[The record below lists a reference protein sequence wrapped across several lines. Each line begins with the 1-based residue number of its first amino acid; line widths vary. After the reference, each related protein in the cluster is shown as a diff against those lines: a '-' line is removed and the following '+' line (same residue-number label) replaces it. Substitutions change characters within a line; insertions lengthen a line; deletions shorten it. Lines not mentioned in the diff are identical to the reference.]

1 MKGRAVA
8 GRPMRGMHRGVRRG
22 GSMERQVETVVR
34 RRDYALVG
42 FLTGL
47 MAGAVAWSTAQHA
60 YRRDLF
66 SRHPL
71 RRFAALGH
79 LAGRPSVATAH
90 LLREYVAWER
100 RPTLRARGVRLL
112 RDVEQALA

>member
-1 MKGRAVA
+1 MRRNHEYFAVGVIA
-8 GRPMRGMHRGVRRG
+8 GLIV
-22 GSMERQVETVVR
+22 
-34 RRDYALVG
+34 
-42 FLTGL
+42 
-47 MAGAVAWSTAQHA
+47 GAVAWSGAQHA

-79 LAGRPSVATAH
+79 LAGRPSVATVQ

-100 RPTLRARGVRLL
+100 RPSLRARAVRML
-112 RDVEQALA
+112 RQTERALAA

>member
-1 MKGRAVA
+1 MRRSHEYLAV
-8 GRPMRGMHRGVRRG
+8 GVIG
-22 GSMERQVETVVR
+22 G
-34 RRDYALVG
+34 LI
-42 FLTGL
+42 L
-47 MAGAVAWSTAQHA
+47 GAVAWSGAQHA

-79 LAGRPSVATAH
+79 LAGRPSVATVQ

-100 RPTLRARGVRLL
+100 RPSLRARAVRML
-112 RDVEQALA
+112 RQAEQAVAA